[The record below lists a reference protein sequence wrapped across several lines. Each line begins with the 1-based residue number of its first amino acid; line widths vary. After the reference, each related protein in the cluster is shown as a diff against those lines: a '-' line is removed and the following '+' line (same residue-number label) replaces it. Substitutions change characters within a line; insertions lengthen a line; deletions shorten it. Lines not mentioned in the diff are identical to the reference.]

1 MFVSGDE
8 FEFIPPP
15 EAPVFEPDEEEWKDP
30 MAYIAKIHPY
40 AVKVGICKI
49 RPPPVRDD
57 SKYSPVP
64 HNCPNFVYFWLIFLK
79 TPFLTIFHLFYRT
92 GNHHFQLM
100 WTILNLHQEFKNSM
114 N

>member
-57 SKYSPVP
+57 NSK
-64 HNCPNFVYFWLIFLK
+64 LLQ
-79 TPFLTIFHLFYRT
+79 FHLIALILFILYQ
-92 GNHHFQLM
+92 NHQK
-100 WTILNLHQEFKNSM
+100 IIY
-114 N
+114 